1 MITATDP
8 GAGRASSSTT
18 GARVD
23 AYTIHGVSF
32 TVESD
37 VPIAARAVADSYG
50 VFADPDPHAGALSD
64 RLILQRVADG
74 YRLVDATGRAAL
86 VRSEQAAVVGLFDLV
101 VHAVLDGLRARG
113 LLAIHAGVVAFEEG
127 AVILAG
133 PSGHGKSTLT
143 LALVRAGGAL
153 LTDEMAVIA
162 TDDRTIL
169 PFPRGLHVRPDT
181 LAMFPELAFVERRE
195 RYDLGGGSEW
205 SIGARDL
212 AAAYHT
218 GLGGPTRLAGVVVL
232 SDVPDPGRP
241 MELTPLS
248 PAVTALD
255 LLRGTPA
262 GATDFAGTMRRL
274 GTITAGARC
283 ARLRMGPLD
292 ASAHAV
298 RTWLRAST

>member
-1 MITATDP
+1 MIAETGPDL
-8 GAGRASSSTT
+8 RQERSSPT
-18 GARVD
+18 GVDVD

-37 VPIAARAVADSYG
+37 VVVAARAVADSYG
-50 VFADPDPHAGALSD
+50 VFADPDPGARALSD
-64 RLILQRVADG
+64 RLILRRHAEG
-74 YRLVDATGRAAL
+74 YQLVDATGRTAL
-86 VRSEQAAVVGLFDLV
+86 VRTEQAAVVGLFDLV

-113 LLAIHAGVVAFEEG
+113 MLAIHAGVVAFDDR

-143 LALVRAGGAL
+143 LALVRGGGTL
-153 LTDEMAVIA
+153 MTDEMAVIA
-162 TDDRTIL
+162 PDDRTIL

-181 LAMFPELAFVERRE
+181 FAMFPELEFVQRRE

-205 SIGARDL
+205 SIRARDL
-212 AAAYHT
+212 AAAYGA
-218 GLGGPTRLAGVVVL
+218 GLGGPTRLAGIVVL
-232 SDVPDPGRP
+232 GDVPDPRRE
-241 MELTPLS
+241 MSLTPLS
-248 PAVTALD
+248 PAVAALD

-274 GTITAGARC
+274 GAITADVRC

-292 ASAHAV
+292 ASANAI
-298 RTWLRAST
+298 RTWLRAPA